1 MIFNSKLEISKNL
14 SKLIFILFILFNC
27 ILIPQLHANSFQIK
41 EIEIS
46 EDFNLNFNKKKV
58 FDKAFES
65 AFLQLISKVLV
76 SEDINKIEKTK
87 LSTIKSL
94 IDSFIV
100 SDEKFFEN
108 KYYAKF
114 NVNFNKKNTYVYL
127 ESKNIFPSIPKK
139 INILFIPILIDSE
152 KNKLVYFGE
161 NLIYKKWNDQIKK
174 YHLINYILP
183 TEDIENSEIFN
194 SDIDLIEEYDFKKVV
209 NKYDLKNYIIA
220 IIYQN
225 NKSINILSKL
235 HLNENYKI
243 VNNNYNDL
251 NLKNEESVLR
261 FVMHLKKKYE
271 DEWKK
276 LNLINTSI
284 QVPITISLSSKEHD
298 KIKFFE
304 KTLEEL
310 DLVSNFIILSF
321 NKKNIF
327 YKIIYN
333 GAPSKFFSEI
343 NESGLDIKKKGQIW
357 RIK

>member
-1 MIFNSKLEISKNL
+1 MIFNSKLEINKNL
-14 SKLIFILFILFNC
+14 SKLIFILFILFNS

-114 NVNFNKKNTYVYL
+114 NVNFNKKNTYGYL

-209 NKYDLKNYIIA
+209 NKYDLKNYIIS

-225 NKSINILSKL
+225 NKRINILSKL
-235 HLNENYKI
+235 YLNEKYKI
-243 VNNNYNDL
+243 INNNYNDL